1 MKKIFT
7 LAAALLMGSAAFADD
22 FYLYYDAAEGEKDQ
36 ELVQVSSLQKIT
48 FEDGNLVLTKKDGSK
63 STTAM
68 SSIQR
73 LFFSTQEA
81 VNIDAVPSE
90 QPTAAQGIYDLSGRK
105 LNVDA
110 SALSKG
116 VYIING
122 EKVQIK

>member
-7 LAAALLMGSAAFADD
+7 LTAALLTASALFADD
-22 FYLYYDAAEGEKDQ
+22 FYLYADEAEGAKNQ
-36 ELVQVSSLQKIT
+36 ELVQVAALQKIT
-48 FEDGNLVLTKKDGSK
+48 FDNGNIVLTKKDG
-63 STTAM
+63 TTATKEIA
-68 SSIQR
+68 SIQR

-81 VNIDAVPSE
+81 VSIDAVVVETPVASE
-90 QPTAAQGIYDLSGRK
+90 GIYDLAGRK

-122 EKVQIK
+122 EKVQVK

>member
-7 LAAALLMGSAAFADD
+7 LAAALLTASALFADD
-22 FYLYYDAAEGEKDQ
+22 FYLYADQTEGEINQ
-36 ELVQVSSLQKIT
+36 ELVQVAALQKIT
-48 FEDGNLVLTKKDGSK
+48 FENGNIVLTKKDG
-63 STTAM
+63 TTASKEL
-68 SSIQR
+68 SSIKR

-122 EKVQIK
+122 EKVQVK